1 MSSLSATPS
10 RKTARLKQKLKQTLE
25 PNLAQSL
32 EAVLREEVA
41 QGRLQRDPAQTRV
54 ARELDRLRER
64 LIEECEEHRFL
75 KYLTFS
81 NSKTRYKTRY
91 KTSEGA
97 LRGLYLWGKP
107 GSGKSMLMDMFFQ
120 SVEASPALS
129 SLTRRRTHFL
139 PFMEEMHAAIE
150 RLNKSRVRDPI
161 ASLAV
166 RVAKESR
173 LLCFDELVVEDI
185 ADAMLLGRLFA
196 KLFASFA
203 KRGVVLVATSNFA
216 PEDLYKDGFKRDN
229 FLPMLEILRQAVVS
243 LPVRSAA
250 DYRSVALAKQGR
262 DLWFRGRTGGKRMLD
277 AFAQF
282 IEQQDENQLNEN
294 QLLACEGRPI
304 MLLRVGTPS
313 ERLRAR
319 GFARDVVCCDFADLC
334 QKARGVRDY
343 NALLARADV
352 LFLADFPVL
361 DETQRNAA
369 KRFMRLID
377 LFYERRALVL
387 CHSPAASPRALYSGD
402 SHAQEF
408 PRTASR
414 LEEMLARAHALLEPL
429 RATPSCEG
437 VESA

>member
-1 MSSLSATPS
+1 M
-10 RKTARLKQKLKQTLE
+10 
-25 PNLAQSL
+25 AQSL

-41 QGRLQRDPAQTRV
+41 QRRLQRDPAQTHV

-64 LIEECEEHRFL
+64 LIEECEGHRFL
-75 KYLTFS
+75 KHLTFS
-81 NSKTRYKTRY
+81 KTRNKTRN
-91 KTSEGA
+91 KTREGT

-139 PFMEEMHAAIE
+139 PFMEEMHLAIE
-150 RLNKSRVRDPI
+150 RLNNSRVRDPI
-161 ASLAV
+161 ASLAA

-196 KLFASFA
+196 NLA

-216 PEDLYKDGFKRDN
+216 PKNLYKDGFKRDN
-229 FLPMLEILRQAVVS
+229 FLPFLELLRQAVVS

-250 DYRSVALAKQGR
+250 DYRSLALARQGR

-277 AFAQF
+277 TFTQF
-282 IEQQDENQLNEN
+282 IKRQDENQL
-294 QLLACEGRPI
+294 LPCEGRPI
-304 MLLRVGTPS
+304 VLLRVGAPS

-387 CHSPAASPRALYSGD
+387 CHSPAASPRALYSGE
-402 SHAQEF
+402 SHALEF

-414 LEEMLARAHALLEPL
+414 LEEMLARAHALL
-429 RATPSCEG
+429 
-437 VESA
+437 